1 MFEDGVVAQCGMRC
15 RFDIPATFEHP
26 PRVIP
31 PKEQLQ
37 IEGQAPAVMDQT
49 ILALYMSHFVM
60 LSVRM
65 HSSHPA
71 PSDFVA
77 LPLDCAPSTSAC
89 DRLERAPQVYRY
101 KLPPPLFVGSGT
113 FPFTNISH
121 SRFKALRPTQLYTK
135 SKDLV
140 LSSDNTVSK
149 YSYFEAN

>member
-1 MFEDGVVAQCGMRC
+1 MGKDKVASDSEMLEDGVVAQCGMRC
-15 RFDIPATFEHP
+15 RFDIPATSEHP

-37 IEGQAPAVMDQT
+37 IEGQAPAVMVQT

-77 LPLDCAPSTSAC
+77 LPLDCALSTSAIGSSV
-89 DRLERAPQVYRY
+89 LLRY
-101 KLPPPLFVGSGT
+101 IDTSCLRHFSLAQEHLPLQT
-113 FPFTNISH
+113 FRTPG
-121 SRFKALRPTQLYTK
+121 
-135 SKDLV
+135 
-140 LSSDNTVSK
+140 
-149 YSYFEAN
+149 